1 MKTIVLVF
9 LLLSVFSGC
18 VFAQSNELGFLAGT
32 TFSPDF
38 DHGTSYE
45 GVFGHRV
52 VDLHATSLYIELPV
66 VGVTDREA
74 PAGFIGGHFSS
85 VFFTPSL
92 KLKVLPDSALSP
104 FLTAGAGFA
113 HFNSTFTVRTGP
125 FSVGDMSTSNT
136 TWATQVGGGLDV
148 KTPIPVL
155 GLRLEVRDFL
165 TGLPDTNLTS
175 SVSHHNPFAGGGLV
189 LRF

>member
-1 MKTIVLVF
+1 MKTMVVVF
-9 LLLSVFSGC
+9 FWVSVFSGC
-18 VFAQSNELGFLAGT
+18 VFAQNNELGFLAGV

-38 DHGTSYE
+38 NHGTSYE

-52 VDLHATSLYIELPV
+52 LDVHETSLFLELPV
-66 VGVTDREA
+66 MGVTDRKA

-85 VFFTPSL
+85 VLFTPSL
-92 KLKVLPDSALSP
+92 KLKFLPGSPVAP
-104 FLTAGAGFA
+104 FLTAGAGLA

-136 TWATQVGGGLDV
+136 TWATQVGGGLDI
-148 KTPIPVL
+148 KTPIPIL
-155 GLRLEVRDFL
+155 GLRLEVRDFV
-165 TGLPDTNLTS
+165 TGLPDANLTS
-175 SVSHHNPFAGGGLV
+175 TVSHHNPFAGGGLV